1 MMDFQTPTD
10 VCDYMA
16 NFLPNNAGII
26 LEPTKGMGNLV
37 NSLSLK
43 GEVIAPDDFFDMKKR
58 KFDWIVMNPPFTPMA
73 IGYKIL
79 YECLEMTDNLIALMP
94 WLTLINGEKRTS
106 KLFSYGLIS
115 VTHLPRTVFK
125 GSRVQTC
132 ILEMKRGF
140 KGDTK
145 LFNYVLQPSRKKI
158 SNGKKTG

>member
-1 MMDFQTPTD
+1 MDFQTPID

-26 LEPTKGMGNLV
+26 LEPTKGEGNLV

-79 YECLEMTDNLIALMP
+79 DECLEMTDNLIALMP

-106 KLFSYGLIS
+106 KLFFYGLVS
-115 VTHLPRTVFK
+115 VTHLPRTVFR

-140 KGDTK
+140 NGDTK
-145 LFNYVLQPSRKKI
+145 LFNYVRKRI
-158 SNGKKTG
+158 LNGKKNG